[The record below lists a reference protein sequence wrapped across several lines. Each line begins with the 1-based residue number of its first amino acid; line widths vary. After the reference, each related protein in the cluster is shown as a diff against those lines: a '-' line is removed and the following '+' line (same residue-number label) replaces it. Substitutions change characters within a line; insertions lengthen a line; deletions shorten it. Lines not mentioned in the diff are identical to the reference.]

1 MLVNMTR
8 PIAILML
15 MDKDLVGYELG
26 LNEVTKD
33 FTGRITIFTLW
44 IIIWALEYANTLPSK
59 VLLFKRLSSQNPK
72 PPNGIRL

>member
-1 MLVNMTR
+1 MTR

-33 FTGRITIFTLW
+33 FTGRITIFTL
-44 IIIWALEYANTLPSK
+44 
-59 VLLFKRLSSQNPK
+59 
-72 PPNGIRL
+72 